1 MTISEGISQ
10 IIEKRNAK
18 VPALKHKKEHLESIL
33 AQIQEINAIRDRM
46 LENADKLKMS
56 PDVRSS
62 IQSISTINFENAMRQ
77 LIAFYTNTIER
88 FSRHEINI
96 AVVGSARQGK
106 SQLLQSISNLDNS
119 VIPAFANNDCTGASS
134 VIKNVPGTTLT
145 ADISFRDEFEMA
157 EAVQAYL
164 DNIFGE
170 GAIRLESFEGI
181 KRLSVSDLEMRIPK
195 GSAKK
200 TKFDHLKKYIE
211 HFDEWKDLVHKGRIT
226 ITDPNEIQRYVA
238 QHNGEKEGS
247 SLRKDYYYYLAVK
260 EAVISCEFN
269 NPETGSIVLRDTI
282 GLGDT
287 SLGISDK
294 MLETIS
300 VHSDAAVI
308 VRRPE
313 TGTGKLDETDETLY
327 DELNKA
333 FAKRNMSKWLFWLIN
348 HTTQDSIYGEN
359 SDRCDAFKAKLDSY
373 DWSIAQSC
381 IVNAADKR
389 EVNEQFLPTVLRT
402 LINNIDA
409 VDDGIMVEM
418 QGLADKVYSEFKAIQ
433 GIIKNLLIQ
442 GTTDVVDT
450 TDFLDNRWNELY
462 DSGLMKLLKE
472 YRDELS
478 DKKDEESVAFK
489 NKVVEILKN
498 SVNLLPSEAELLT
511 QLKKGGKNLGIDV
524 YTMRLDKLR
533 TEFTREFINID
544 EEIFD
549 AQVAAFKRRI
559 VDIFTE
565 DNGGKLGHLLPVSDF
580 DTTDEWLTAFAER
593 YFAKSRYDQFKVAF
607 VMLSEFSLTVR
618 GFLMHRIRD
627 RIDKLN
633 PTGYDDQ
640 RLSDEDEAK
649 KIRLSLSRKLKD
661 VKEELLQKFQDELF
675 REPNRVFYA
684 IISEFY
690 DRLNFSYQANMKD
703 AEKTWEKFYSEHLIE
718 IWSSEFQDDMK
729 LSELY
734 RDWSELSDSLSKIT
748 KQDFTSNI

>member
-1 MTISEGISQ
+1 M
-10 IIEKRNAK
+10 
-18 VPALKHKKEHLESIL
+18 
-33 AQIQEINAIRDRM
+33 
-46 LENADKLKMS
+46 
-56 PDVRSS
+56 
-62 IQSISTINFENAMRQ
+62 
-77 LIAFYTNTIER
+77 
-88 FSRHEINI
+88 
-96 AVVGSARQGK
+96 
-106 SQLLQSISNLDNS
+106 
-119 VIPAFANNDCTGASS
+119 
-134 VIKNVPGTTLT
+134 
-145 ADISFRDEFEMA
+145 
-157 EAVQAYL
+157 
-164 DNIFGE
+164 
-170 GAIRLESFEGI
+170 
-181 KRLSVSDLEMRIPK
+181 
-195 GSAKK
+195 
-200 TKFDHLKKYIE
+200 
-211 HFDEWKDLVHKGRIT
+211 
-226 ITDPNEIQRYVA
+226 
-238 QHNGEKEGS
+238 
-247 SLRKDYYYYLAVK
+247 
-260 EAVISCEFN
+260 
-269 NPETGSIVLRDTI
+269 
-282 GLGDT
+282 
-287 SLGISDK
+287 
-294 MLETIS
+294 
-300 VHSDAAVI
+300 
-308 VRRPE
+308 
-313 TGTGKLDETDETLY
+313 
-327 DELNKA
+327 
-333 FAKRNMSKWLFWLIN
+333 
-348 HTTQDSIYGEN
+348 
-359 SDRCDAFKAKLDSY
+359 
-373 DWSIAQSC
+373 
-381 IVNAADKR
+381 
-389 EVNEQFLPTVLRT
+389 NEQFLPTVLRT

-472 YRDELS
+472 YKDELS

-511 QLKKGGKNLGIDV
+511 QLKKGGKNRGIDV

-593 YFAKSRYDQFKVAF
+593 YLAKSRYDQFKVAF

-633 PTGYDDQ
+633 PTCYDDQ